1 MRLFSRGFALLIPML
16 LVACGGGG
24 GSSGG
29 GSNPPPPPPP
39 VGNVTISGTV
49 TFDKVPFSAALS
61 GGLDFANTNGNAPVR
76 GATVQAIA
84 TNGQTV
90 LATTTT
96 DASGNY
102 SVTVTGNTDVFIRV
116 RAEMVRTGT
125 PSWNFTVRDN
135 TATEALY
142 TLDGPSSSSGAANS
156 TRNLAARSG
165 WTAGSGYTGTRA
177 AAPFAILDA
186 AYQAYQLVLS
196 ADANAVFP
204 ELRMFWSTRNVP
216 CDPGANF
223 CDGSGAALG
232 RGEIGTTFF
241 TPGTTDRIFVLGS
254 AGTDTD
260 EFDAGVIAHEW
271 GHYYQDNFSRDD
283 SLGGPHTIT
292 AQLDLRVAFSE
303 GWGNAFSGMARGDP
317 LYRDSFGANQATG
330 FGINVETSA
339 NLSNAGWF
347 NEGSV
352 QSVFWDLFDSVAD
365 GVDNVSL
372 GFGPIH
378 SVMTGRV
385 RTTSAFTSIYPL
397 LVGLRAARPAD
408 TAAIDALVVGVPGQR
423 IVAGADDFGSGETN
437 SGTDPQSLPIY
448 RTILPGGAATVCST
462 NALGTYN
469 ALGNR
474 RLLRFDLASS
484 GNVTVVATLVGAGAT
499 SDPDMFLFGA
509 GVELASADSGV
520 ANSETL
526 TRSGLAAGTYILEVY
541 EFSNLEPSAGPGG
554 AARGNTCFNVQLT
567 VS

>member
-1 MRLFSRGFALLIPML
+1 MKTLSRGLCLFIPLL

-24 GSSGG
+24 G
-29 GSNPPPPPPP
+29 GSAPPPPPPP

-49 TFDKVPFSAALS
+49 TFDKVPFSAAVN

-76 GATVQAIA
+76 GATVQAVA
-84 TNGQTV
+84 AGGQTV

-102 SVTVTGNTDVFIRV
+102 ALTVAGNTDLFIRV

-186 AYQAYQLVLS
+186 AYQSYQLVLG
-196 ADANAVFP
+196 ADANATFP

-216 CDPGANF
+216 CDPAANNF
-223 CDGSGAALG
+223 CDGSGAALT

-241 TPGTTDRIFVLGS
+241 TPGSPDRIFVLGS

-260 EFDAGVIAHEW
+260 EFDAAVIAHEW

-283 SLGGPHTIT
+283 SLGGPHTT
-292 AQLDLRVAFSE
+292 TERLDLRVAFSE

-317 LYRDSFGANQATG
+317 VYRDSFGTNQASG
-330 FGINVETSA
+330 FGINVENSA
-339 NLSNAGWF
+339 SLSNAGWF
-347 NEGSV
+347 NEGSI
-352 QSVFWDLFDSVAD
+352 QSIFWDLFDSTPD
-365 GVDNVSL
+365 GVDNVAL

-378 SVMTGRV
+378 TVMTGRV
-385 RTTSAFTSIYPL
+385 RTTSAFTSVYPL
-397 LVGLRAARPAD
+397 LAGLRAARPAD
-408 TAAIDALVVGVPGQR
+408 SAAIDALVVGGSGQL

-437 SGTDPQSLPIY
+437 SGLDARNLPIY
-448 RTILPGGAATVCST
+448 RSIVAGQTLEVCSSLPT
-462 NALGTYN
+462 ASGVYN
-469 ALGNR
+469 KLGNR
-474 RLLRFDLASS
+474 RLLRIDLASA
-484 GNVTVVATLVGAGAT
+484 GTATLTANLGTNTGT
-499 SDPDMFLFGA
+499 SPSDPDLVLYSAGA
-509 GVELASADSGV
+509 ERTRAEGT
-520 ANSETL
+520 ANGAETL
-526 TRSGLAAGTYILEVY
+526 TQAGLAAGTYILEVY
-541 EFSNLEPSAGPGG
+541 EFSNVDPSAT
-554 AARGNTCFNVQLT
+554 ARGNTCFNVQLT

>member
-1 MRLFSRGFALLIPML
+1 MRLFARGLALMIPML

-24 GSSGG
+24 GSSSGG
-29 GSNPPPPPPP
+29 GGNPPPPP

-49 TFDKVPFSAALS
+49 TFDKVPFSAALN

-186 AYQAYQLVLS
+186 AYQAYQLVLG

-204 ELRMFWSTRNVP
+204 ELRLFWSTRNVP
-216 CDPGANF
+216 CDPGANNF

-254 AGTDTD
+254 AGADTD
-260 EFDAGVIAHEW
+260 EFDTGVIAHEW

-283 SLGGPHTIT
+283 SLGGSHTLT
-292 AQLDLRVAFSE
+292 ERLDLRVAFSE

-317 LYRDSFGANQATG
+317 LYRDSFGTNQASG

-347 NEGSV
+347 SEGSV
-352 QSVFWDLFDSVAD
+352 QSVFWDLFDSSAD

-378 SVMTGRV
+378 TVMTGRV
-385 RTTSAFTSIYPL
+385 RTTSAFTSVYPL
-397 LVGLRAARPAD
+397 LAGLRAARSAD
-408 TAAIDALVVGVPGQR
+408 AAAIDALVTGGSGQLIVGGS
-423 IVAGADDFGSGETN
+423 DDFGAGETN
-437 SGTDPQSLPIY
+437 NGQDARNLPIY
-448 RTILPGGAATVCST
+448 RPILAGQTLEVCSSLPT
-462 NALGTYN
+462 ASGVYN
-469 ALGNR
+469 KLGNR
-474 RLLRFDLASS
+474 RFLRIDLASA
-484 GNVTVVATLVGAGAT
+484 GTVTLVANLGTNTGTAV
-499 SDPDMFLFGA
+499 SDPDLVLYSAGA
-509 GVELASADSGV
+509 ERTRAESSAN
-520 ANSETL
+520 ATETL
-526 TRSGLAAGTYILEVY
+526 TQAGLAAGTYILEVY
-541 EFSNLEPSAGPGG
+541 EFSNVDPSVT
-554 AARGNTCFNVQLT
+554 ARGNTCFNVQLT